1 MMAERHELQKQVGSG
16 RKAQRKATKRLEAAE
31 QEAAELRAEMTDLA
45 HKLSATRT
53 HAADADT
60 QVRSAFPSEIL
71 LLIQFQ
77 AVQPV

>member
-45 HKLSATRT
+45 HKLSATRNPQSPT
-53 HAADADT
+53 HGQVAALSHPVGLYAD
-60 QVRSAFPSEIL
+60 IGC
-71 LLIQFQ
+71 
-77 AVQPV
+77 